1 MEGPAVNHIICYT
14 SSDMFWFLL
23 LMVVMMMMFVV
34 LVMVMMV
41 SQVLWVAVEVKDGN
55 RREQLVRLQRR
66 LQWLRRQRQQ
76 LLGPL
81 DSLWLLLLLLAV
93 QLR

>member
-1 MEGPAVNHIICYT
+1 
-14 SSDMFWFLL
+14 
-23 LMVVMMMMFVV
+23 MVVMMMMMMMMFVV
-34 LVMVMMV
+34 MVVGMMV

-66 LQWLRRQRQQ
+66 LQWLRRQHQQ
-76 LLGPL
+76 LLGAL